1 MDPVKATTQIT
12 SLARSTW
19 TSPTRASVDNQCV
32 KVRRWLIVF
41 DCWSGEGGGDLGVW
55 SGGERGCREGG
66 RHGDT
71 GAETER
77 VRVRERQRA

>member
-41 DCWSGEGGGDLGVW
+41 DCWSGEGGGDLGV
-55 SGGERGCREGG
+55 SGAVEREDAG
-66 RHGDT
+66 R
-71 GAETER
+71 GAGTEAQGLR
-77 VRVRERQRA
+77 QRER